1 MTWLHTHQTH
11 PQEKVTHCHTR
22 EPEHY
27 CRCRQTQY
35 TNGARNRRTHRLAH
49 NSASDAAPRRHGC
62 IHTRH
67 IHKTRPTFQ
76 TSSTIPV
83 TKDQLKRLQMPGRT
97 LLLAPTQYT
106 HGAHDRRIHRLAHY
120 SAPDTAPR
128 LHTHWT
134 HPLTIPG
141 MASRPPIGYILPR
154 PLQKTTQSWLHQ
166 LDNTCC
172 LPWELRQAQ
181 PGPLSCYNRIQNP
194 TGLPP
199 SCKLLRRQYRA
210 PSPQPR
216 QGHP

>member
-1 MTWLHTHQTH
+1 MGAAQPHIATHVSQNTIAVADKLSTHTAHAIGAPTGRCTTLHQTRLH
-11 PQEKVTHCHTR
+11 DDMATYSPYTSTRKGTPSRPQALYPSPRISRNGYKYQ
-22 EPEHY
+22 PEHY
-27 CRCRQTQY
+27 CRRRHTQY
-35 TNGARNRRTHRLAH
+35 THGAHHRRTHRLAH
-49 NSASDAAPRRHGC
+49 N
-62 IHTRH
+62 
-67 IHKTRPTFQ
+67 
-76 TSSTIPV
+76 
-83 TKDQLKRLQMPGRT
+83 
-97 LLLAPTQYT
+97 
-106 HGAHDRRIHRLAHY
+106 

-172 LPWELRQAQ
+172 LPWEPRQAQ